1 MDKSEVESGNE
12 NIVKIDKL
20 NRSITVLK
28 PNAPLS
34 EPPKVYYFDN
44 VFAEDSAQVCIF
56 LWYIF
61 ESNCLA
67 ETQTEASMNFN
78 LV

>member
-56 LWYIF
+56 YGIYLKVI
-61 ESNCLA
+61 
-67 ETQTEASMNFN
+67 ASRKRR
-78 LV
+78 LKPA